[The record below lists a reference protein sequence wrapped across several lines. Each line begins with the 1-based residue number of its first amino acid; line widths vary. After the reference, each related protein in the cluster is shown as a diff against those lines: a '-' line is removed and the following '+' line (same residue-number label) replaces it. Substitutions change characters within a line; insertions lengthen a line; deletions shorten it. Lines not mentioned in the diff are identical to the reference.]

1 LKQIFIFFF
10 LTIII
15 ACTSDNEQD
24 YFNLDDDCDT
34 DNLYYMAN
42 DEARSISAII
52 ANKCATCHSESNM
65 SQGGWVS
72 LETYAQLID
81 TSSYSLYDVT
91 VGPNASMPK
100 EGAPQLTDCEKL
112 KIESWID
119 NGFAY
124 EE

>member
-1 LKQIFIFFF
+1 MKQIFIFFF
-10 LTIII
+10 LITII

-52 ANKCATCHSESNM
+52 ANKCAICHFQGNYNSE
-65 SQGGWVS
+65 QV
-72 LETYAQLID
+72 LETYDQLIGID
-81 TSSYSLYDVT
+81 FGVIGPQSTNPMPPVGSL
-91 VGPNASMPK
+91 
-100 EGAPQLTDCEKL
+100 QLTDCEKL